1 MASGLPAVSC
11 ICLTYGRPA
20 LLEEA
25 IESFLRQ
32 EYAGVKELVVLND
45 LADQTLRFEHPEV
58 RLVNV
63 PLRFR
68 TVGEKRNAAIALASH
83 GLLFPW
89 DDDDI
94 CLPHRISFSV
104 RHLDPRQGH
113 FNPRVAWFWNKREI
127 IELAQGGLYGAGCW
141 TRELHDAAQGYAA
154 QGSGEDQELD
164 RRFREIRP
172 RSEPRFAIDPADV
185 YYLYR
190 WAGTGSYHLS
200 GYGMDRPGESESQ
213 AKATRHVAQYL
224 AAGRLPRGE
233 IELRPRWKAE
243 YTDLARAA
251 VEAHLART
259 QGARAFEEAGIE
271 RRPPATA

>member
-1 MASGLPAVSC
+1 MTGGLPAVSC

-45 LADQTLRFEHPEV
+45 LAEQTLRFEHPEV

-68 TVGEKRNAAIALASH
+68 SVGEKRNAAVALASH

-94 CLPHRISFSV
+94 CLPHRLSFSV
-104 RHLDPRQGH
+104 EHLDPAQGH
-113 FNPRVAWFWNKREI
+113 FNPRTAWFWNNGEI
-127 IELAQGGLYGAGCW
+127 VELLTKSGLYGAGCW

-172 RSEPRFAIDPADV
+172 RTEPSFVIDPADV

-190 WAGTGSYHLS
+190 WIGTGSYHLS
-200 GYGMDRPGESESQ
+200 GYGMDKPGESGSQ
-213 AKATRHVAQYL
+213 VKVTNHVARRL
-224 AAGRLPRGE
+224 KSGRLPLGE
-233 IELRPRWKAE
+233 IELRPHWKAE
-243 YTDLARAA
+243 YPELARAA
-251 VEAHLART
+251 VTAHLAR
-259 QGARAFEEAGIE
+259 AV
-271 RRPPATA
+271 TAAS

>member
-1 MASGLPAVSC
+1 MRPSRGPREHAMADDLPAVSC

-32 EYAGVKELVVLND
+32 DYPGVKELVVLND

-63 PLRFR
+63 ALRFR
-68 TVGEKRNAAIALASH
+68 SVGEKRNAAVALASH
-83 GLLFPW
+83 DLLFPW

-104 RHLDPRQGH
+104 EHFDPARGR
-113 FNPRVAWFWNKREI
+113 FNPRTAWFWNNGEI
-127 IELAQGGLYGAGCW
+127 VELLTTSGLYAAGCW

-164 RRFREIRP
+164 SRFRELCP
-172 RSEPRFAIDPADV
+172 QSGPRFAIDPADV
-185 YYLYR
+185 YYIYR
-190 WAGTGSYHLS
+190 WVGTGSYHLS
-200 GYGMDRPGESESQ
+200 GYGLDRPGESESE
-213 AKATRHVAQYL
+213 AKVTRHVARYL

-233 IELRPRWKAE
+233 IELRPHWKAE
-243 YTDLARAA
+243 YPDLARAA
-251 VEAHLART
+251 VKAHLA
-259 QGARAFEEAGIE
+259 GARATTVTG
-271 RRPPATA
+271 